1 MIDDADT
8 RHCWWWMTPAAGR
21 SVQSTDCCFFLFGQA
36 VYKAVP
42 PDSLITPFIL
52 KNPKT
57 RWNQSNKCL
66 KWRLSVNF
74 FCTSETSTSE
84 LPFRG
89 DQPSH
94 INLLMLGGHFLPLC
108 SPWIESTY
116 KWLKGQLLKLL
127 HTKWCD
133 LYFLDYMRFDW
144 TTVWCR
150 SICVTVPGVNL

>member
-21 SVQSTDCCFFLFGQA
+21 SVQSTDCCFFLFGLA

-89 DQPSH
+89 DQPYRR
-94 INLLMLGGHFLPLC
+94 INGLRGNCWNYCTLSGVIYISWIIWGLTGPLFDVEVSALQSLASICNSVYRMLGKRL
-108 SPWIESTY
+108 
-116 KWLKGQLLKLL
+116 
-127 HTKWCD
+127 
-133 LYFLDYMRFDW
+133 
-144 TTVWCR
+144 
-150 SICVTVPGVNL
+150 